1 MSQTIYF
8 YTSDTG
14 LLRHWQATFDNVEP
28 VAQEWSHSSDSIAV
42 VDSQYPDLPAWDNPI
57 WSRRMAHQRIIV
69 INTNPSDEEGYTA
82 LLAGA
87 AAYCHAA
94 APKELLQQV
103 LNAVNSGE
111 IWAGRSLVMR
121 LLKAVNQLPTKTD
134 PLIGLSKRER
144 EVAYLAARG
153 LSNKEIARDLNITE
167 RTVKAHLS
175 ACFEKLNLSDRV
187 QLALKVNGIS

>member
-1 MSQTIYF
+1 MSQIIYF
-8 YTSDTG
+8 YSSDAG
-14 LLRHWQATFDNVEP
+14 LLRHWQATFEHVEA
-28 VAQEWSHSSDSIAV
+28 VTQEWSHPSDSIAV

-57 WSRRMAHQRIIV
+57 WARRMAHQRVIV
-69 INTNPSDEEGYTA
+69 VNTNPSDEEGYAA
-82 LLAGA
+82 LQAGA

-103 LNAVNSGE
+103 LSAVNSGE

-121 LLKAVNQLPTKTD
+121 LLKAVNQLPAQID
-134 PLIGLSKRER
+134 PLTSLSERER

-153 LSNKEIARDLNITE
+153 QSNKEIARALNITE

-175 ACFEKLNLSDRV
+175 ACFEKLNINDRV

>member
-1 MSQTIYF
+1 MTQAIYF

-14 LLRHWQATFDNVEP
+14 LLRHWQATFDHVEP
-28 VAQEWSHSSDSIAV
+28 VTQEWSHSSDSIAV

-57 WSRRMAHQRIIV
+57 WGRRMAHQRVIV
-69 INTNPSDEEGYTA
+69 VNTNPSDEEGYAA

-103 LNAVNSGE
+103 LSAVNSGE

-121 LLKAVNQLPTKTD
+121 LLKAVNQLPAKID
-134 PLIGLSKRER
+134 PLTGLSERER

-153 LSNKEIARDLNITE
+153 QSNKEIARALNITE

-175 ACFEKLNLSDRV
+175 ACFEKLNISDRV